1 LADQRGLEIRQ
12 TSEQLA
18 TPDNLIRRRTVKG
31 KQAIQETLGRRLLLG
46 EMMSRNARKFPDKE
60 ALVYGETRLTYK
72 QLNGR
77 INRLAH
83 ALMDL
88 GIKRDDKVAILAF
101 NCNQFMESYF
111 ALAKMGG
118 VAVPINFRLHPEE
131 MAYII
136 NQSDAKALI
145 MGEAFVDIARG
156 IQKDLPQVKDYIS
169 ISGEPTEGM
178 LHFES
183 WVDKYPDKEPLILV
197 DEDDPLFIMYTA
209 GTTGRPKG
217 AVITHKNEMVLWM
230 LGTAFV
236 LTEPGMS
243 DLWNFRAFGAP
254 PIFHLASFG
263 FCQFMFFLGA
273 TVVLPT
279 EVFDPVYIMQTIE
292 KEKIN
297 ALVLVPAMTNF
308 VLMVPDLDKYDTS
321 SLKVWGSSGA
331 ILPVETRR
339 QIKKY
344 FPSVNIFD
352 LFGQTEMS
360 ALISGLLPS
369 ESEGRETSVGKI
381 LPFCEIRVVDANDK
395 DVPIGQVGE
404 AVYRGPTVM
413 KEYYKNPEATREAM
427 RGGWFHGGDLV
438 RMDKEGFIYIVDRTK
453 DMIISGGENIYPA
466 EIEGVLLKHPKIAES
481 AVIGVHDKEWG
492 ESVKA
497 IVVPKSGEVLSEKE
511 VIDFCKKH
519 LASYKK
525 PKSVDFI
532 EALPRNAMGKVMK
545 TELRK
550 QYGKSVKY

>member
-1 LADQRGLEIRQ
+1 MKD
-12 TSEQLA
+12 
-18 TPDNLIRRRTVKG
+18 K
-31 KQAIQETLGRRLLLG
+31 KAIEEALGRRLLLG

-60 ALVYGETRLTYK
+60 AMVYGQTRLTYK
-72 QLNGR
+72 QFNAR

-83 ALMDL
+83 ALMDI
-88 GIKRDDKVAILAF
+88 GIKKNDKVAILAF
-101 NCNQFMESYF
+101 NCNQFMETYF
-111 ALAKMGG
+111 ALAKIGG
-118 VAVPINFRLHPEE
+118 IAVPINFRLHPEE
-131 MAYII
+131 MTYVI
-136 NQSDAKALI
+136 NQSDSKALI
-145 MGEAFVDIARG
+145 TSEMFVEIARS
-156 IQKDLPQVKDYIS
+156 IQKNLPQVKNYIS
-169 ISGEPTEGM
+169 ISEQPIDGM

-183 WVDKYPDKEPLILV
+183 WIAKYSDEEPLVLV
-197 DEDDPLFIMYTA
+197 EEDDPLFIMYTA

-230 LGTAFV
+230 LGASFV

-308 VLMVPDLDKYDTS
+308 VLMVPDLDKYDTR

-339 QIKKY
+339 LVKKY
-344 FPSVNIFD
+344 FPNVKIFD

-360 ALISGLLPS
+360 ALVSGLLPS
-369 ESEGRETSVGKI
+369 ESEGRETSVGKL
-381 LPFCEIRVVDANDK
+381 LPFIEIRVVDENDK
-395 DVPIGQVGE
+395 DVSVGQVGE
-404 AVYRGPTVM
+404 AAYRSSTVM
-413 KEYYKNPEATREAM
+413 KEYYKNSEATREAM

-438 RMDKEGFIYIVDRTK
+438 RMDEEGYIYIIDRKK
-453 DMIISGGENIYPA
+453 DMIISGAENIYPA
-466 EIEGVLLKHPKIAES
+466 EIEAVLLRHPKIMES
-481 AVIGVHDKEWG
+481 AVIGVHDKDWG

-497 IVVPKSGEVLSEKE
+497 IVVPKPGEELTEKE
-511 VIDFCKKH
+511 VIDFCKQH

-525 PKSVDFI
+525 PKSVDFMD
-532 EALPRNAMGKVMK
+532 ALPRNAMGKVLK
-545 TELRK
+545 TELREK
-550 QYGKSVKY
+550 YGESVRY